1 MKLTKELFEEL
12 TEKDQKAIKDCFY
25 LKEQI
30 KLEENI
36 VYQELERLYNESEK
50 TIIKELIK

>member
-12 TEKDQKAIKDCFY
+12 TDKDQKAIKDCFY
-25 LKEQI
+25 VKEQI

-36 VYQELERLYNESEK
+36 VYQELEKIYKESK
-50 TIIKELIK
+50 QQ

>member
-12 TEKDQKAIKDCFY
+12 TEKDQKAIKDCFC

>member
-12 TEKDQKAIKDCFY
+12 TDKDQKVIKDCFY

-50 TIIKELIK
+50 TIIKELC